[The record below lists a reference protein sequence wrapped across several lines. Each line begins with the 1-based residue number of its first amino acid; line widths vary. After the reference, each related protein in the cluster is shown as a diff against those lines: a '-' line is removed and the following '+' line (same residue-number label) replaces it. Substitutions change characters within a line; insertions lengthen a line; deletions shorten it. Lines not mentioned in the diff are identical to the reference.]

1 MIICLLVRV
10 IENVKANTLMGTF
23 SNAVNIPPVELT
35 SLFSIKA
42 GQVSALN
49 LVRFDDA
56 ESPFSCKTAQQQND

>member
-23 SNAVNIPPVELT
+23 SNAVIIPVKLT

-56 ESPFSCKTAQQQND
+56 ESPFSCKTSQQQND

>member
-23 SNAVNIPPVELT
+23 SSAVVIPVELT

-56 ESPFSCKTAQQQND
+56 ESPFSCKTAQ

>member
-23 SNAVNIPPVELT
+23 SNAVVILVELT
-35 SLFSIKA
+35 SLFLIKA
-42 GQVSALN
+42 GQVSAIN

>member
-1 MIICLLVRV
+1 MITCLLVRV

-23 SNAVNIPPVELT
+23 SNAVVIPVERT

-56 ESPFSCKTAQQQND
+56 ESPFSCKTAQ

>member
-23 SNAVNIPPVELT
+23 SNAVVIPVELT
-35 SLFSIKA
+35 SLFFIKA

-49 LVRFDDA
+49 LVGFDDA
-56 ESPFSCKTAQQQND
+56 ESSFSCKTAQ

>member
-10 IENVKANTLMGTF
+10 IENVQANTLMGIF
-23 SNAVNIPPVELT
+23 SNAVVIPLELT

-42 GQVSALN
+42 GQVSVPN

-56 ESPFSCKTAQQQND
+56 ESPFSCKTAQ

>member
-1 MIICLLVRV
+1 
-10 IENVKANTLMGTF
+10 MGTF
-23 SNAVNIPPVELT
+23 SNAVIIPVELI

-56 ESPFSCKTAQQQND
+56 ESPFSRKTAQQQND

>member
-10 IENVKANTLMGTF
+10 IENVKANTLMGMF
-23 SNAVNIPPVELT
+23 SNAVVIPVELT

-56 ESPFSCKTAQQQND
+56 ESPFSCKTAQ

>member
-1 MIICLLVRV
+1 MKHLVRV
-10 IENVKANTLMGTF
+10 IENAKANTLVSTF
-23 SNAVNIPPVELT
+23 SNAIVIPVELT

-56 ESPFSCKTAQQQND
+56 ESPFSCKTAQ

>member
-1 MIICLLVRV
+1 MIICLSVQV
-10 IENVKANTLMGTF
+10 TENVKANTLMGTF
-23 SNAVNIPPVELT
+23 SNSVVIPLELT

-56 ESPFSCKTAQQQND
+56 EIPFSCKTAQ

>member
-23 SNAVNIPPVELT
+23 LNAVIIPVELT
-35 SLFSIKA
+35 SLLSIKA

-56 ESPFSCKTAQQQND
+56 ESPFSCKTAQ

>member
-10 IENVKANTLMGTF
+10 IENVKANTLMGIF
-23 SNAVNIPPVELT
+23 SNAVVIPVELT

-56 ESPFSCKTAQQQND
+56 ESPFSCKTAQ

>member
-10 IENVKANTLMGTF
+10 IENVKANTLVGTF
-23 SNAVNIPPVELT
+23 SNAIVIPVELT

-56 ESPFSCKTAQQQND
+56 ESPFSCKTAQ

>member
-1 MIICLLVRV
+1 MIICLLVLV

-23 SNAVNIPPVELT
+23 SNAVIIPVELT

-49 LVRFDDA
+49 A
-56 ESPFSCKTAQQQND
+56 ESPFSCKTSQQQND

>member
-10 IENVKANTLMGTF
+10 IENVEANTLMGTF
-23 SNAVNIPPVELT
+23 SSAVIIPVELT

-49 LVRFDDA
+49 LVPFDDA
-56 ESPFSCKTAQQQND
+56 ESPFSCKTA